1 MTHPSLTYDLSLLDR
16 SLAKWKSSPALR
28 AVYADIFAEMRR
40 QLAPGRILEV
50 GGGIGMAR
58 DYFPGLV
65 TSDIVTTPFV
75 DRAVSAYAI
84 PCESWGNIIA
94 TDTLHHLQ
102 EPLRFLASAACALVP
117 GGRIILAEPAG
128 TAWGRI
134 FYSWFHHEPCR
145 PEVVQPPF
153 RFAVAADGS
162 FANMGIAHV
171 LFGRERNGVSADLE
185 KHGLRIVRVHY
196 RDLLAY
202 PATGGFSHSAFLP
215 AALLRGL
222 MAIEGVMPQL
232 LLRFLALRI
241 IIVME
246 KNRLA

>member
-1 MTHPSLTYDLSLLDR
+1 MTTPSLTYDLSLLDR
-16 SLAKWKSSPALR
+16 SQAKWKSSPALR
-28 AVYADIFAEMRR
+28 AVYADIFADMRR

-50 GGGIGMAR
+50 GSGIGMAR
-58 DYFPGLV
+58 DHFPGLV
-65 TSDIVTTPFV
+65 TSDIVATPFV
-75 DRAVSAYAI
+75 DRAASAYAI
-84 PCESWGNIIA
+84 PCEAWGNIIA

-102 EPLRFLASAACALVP
+102 EPLRFLASAAAALAP

-145 PEVVQPPF
+145 PAVVQPPF
-153 RFAVAADGS
+153 QFAAAADGS

-171 LFGRERNGVSADLE
+171 LFGREKERVSAELQ
-185 KHGLRIVRVHY
+185 KHGLRIVSVRY

-215 AALLRGL
+215 AAWLRGL
-222 MAIEGVMPQL
+222 LAVERVMPQSV
-232 LLRFLALRI
+232 LRFLALRLI
-241 IIVME
+241 VVME
-246 KNRLA
+246 KTPPA